1 MTEKEA
7 LGLAIFALNTLLY
20 PDASS
25 PLDSVRLD
33 KDADEAL
40 AILVRLRD
48 KEGQL

>member
-1 MTEKEA
+1 MTEREA

-25 PLDSVRLD
+25 SLDSVRLE

-48 KEGQL
+48 EKGRS